1 MWSTAEIHS
10 PSSASTLL
18 QMHGPLFLLV
28 TYLTAVSAAPLF
40 EPIFGWL
47 GGLTG
52 TNSSSPSPTAITVE
66 TQSLDELYQLA
77 VAEGG
82 QLIVRAGGDT
92 SVQQD
97 PFIQSFQE
105 RFPDINITI
114 TVDLSK
120 YHDGIIDRSLNLTGK
135 AGVDVAH
142 LQTYHDFVRWKI
154 EGRLLN
160 YKPAGWDQVTDDIKD
175 PDGAF
180 VGMAYYLFTNT
191 YATAK
196 TSASDSPKEFLDY
209 LDSKWKDRIVSV
221 YPNDDDA
228 VLFEFYK
235 IQQTH
240 GWQAIYDFIA
250 QGINWVRGT
259 ATPSTVLL
267 SDSPEAVTF
276 TTATGFPDESSGVVE
291 QLPPDSDS
299 SALVIWAQRAAIF
312 NTAEH
317 PAAAKLYMNWLLSVD
332 YQTVLASG
340 GWSVRNDVPPK
351 EGLKPLSEYGS
362 MLDTKPF
369 DEWMLDRELVERFRM
384 QFEQLLGLPQGL
396 SPIDEPAGSLR
407 RIGVY
412 Q

>member
-1 MWSTAEIHS
+1 
-10 PSSASTLL
+10 
-18 QMHGPLFLLV
+18 MHIALFLFF

-40 EPIFGWL
+40 EPIFDWL
-47 GGLTG
+47 GGLSG
-52 TNSSSPSPTAITVE
+52 SNSGSPSPASAAVE
-66 TQSLDELYQLA
+66 TQSLDELYDLT

-82 QLIVRAGGDT
+82 QLFVRAGGDT

-97 PFIQSFQE
+97 PFVQLFQE
-105 RFPDINITI
+105 RFPNINITI

-120 YHDGIIDRSLNLTGK
+120 YHDGIIDRSLNLTGN

-142 LQTYHDFVRWKI
+142 LQTYHDFVRWKS

-160 YKPAGWDQVTDDIKD
+160 YKPAGWDQVPDDIKD

-196 TSASDSPKEFLDY
+196 TNASDAPKEFLDY
-209 LDSKWKDRIVSV
+209 LDPKWKNRIVSA

-228 VLFEFYK
+228 VLFEFYQ

-240 GWQAIYDFIA
+240 GWQSIYDFIA
-250 QGINWVRGT
+250 QGITWVRGT
-259 ATPSTVLL
+259 ATPPAVLL
-267 SDSPEAVTF
+267 SDGPEALTF
-276 TTATGFPDESSGVVE
+276 TTATGFPNASTGIVE
-291 QLPPDSDS
+291 ELPPDSDS

-332 YQTVLASG
+332 YQSVIASG

-351 EGLKPLSEYGS
+351 EGLKPLAEYRS

-369 DEWMLDRELVERFRM
+369 DEWMLNREVVERFRL
-384 QFEQLLGLPQGL
+384 QFEQLLGLPQGP
-396 SPIDEPAGSLR
+396 SPIDEPTESIR

-412 Q
+412 